1 MLDAVSI
8 WLYSGSISSRRHH
21 VVITIARTLLGGACL
36 VLVASTNLF
45 AQAPPPA
52 APTGPWVVTASAG
65 LALTSGN
72 TDTNTIN
79 LGYGLTYDPKTRNL
93 VKSEGLFL
101 RGKTDEELT
110 TDRLALS
117 GRDEYKLRDR
127 LYTYGQLQYLR
138 DQFKDIDYL
147 VAPTVGLGYR
157 LVDTERT
164 KLSVDGGVGG
174 VWEKKPLG
182 DVQTSGAVTFSEKL
196 AHQLSTSA
204 AVTESFTGLYKTDDF
219 SDALYAFSTT
229 LAATV
234 TPRTQVKVEFLDTYK
249 NLVAPT
255 IEKNDIAVI
264 VGLVYKR

>member
-1 MLDAVSI
+1 
-8 WLYSGSISSRRHH
+8 
-21 VVITIARTLLGGACL
+21 VITIPRPLLAAACL
-36 VLVASTNLF
+36 VLVASTKLF
-45 AQAPPPA
+45 AQAPPPP
-52 APTGPWVVTASAG
+52 APPDPWSATASAG

-72 TDTNTIN
+72 TDTNTLN
-79 LGYGLTYDPKTRNL
+79 LGYGFAYDPKTRNL

-101 RGKTDEELT
+101 RGKTGEELT

-117 GRDEYKLRDR
+117 GRDEYKLRDG
-127 LYTYGQLQYLR
+127 LFTFGQLQYLQ

-157 LVDTERT
+157 LADTERT

-182 DVQTSGAVTFSEKL
+182 DVQASGALTFAEKL
-196 AHQLSTSA
+196 AHQLSASA
-204 AVTESFTGLYKTDDF
+204 ALTESFSGLYKTDDF

-255 IEKNDIAVI
+255 FEKNDIALI
-264 VGLVYKR
+264 VGVVFKR

>member
-1 MLDAVSI
+1 
-8 WLYSGSISSRRHH
+8 
-21 VVITIARTLLGGACL
+21 VITTARTGLGAACL
-36 VLVASTNLF
+36 LLVASTKLF

-72 TDTNTIN
+72 TDTNTVN

-101 RGKTDEELT
+101 RGKTEELT

-117 GRDEYKLRDR
+117 GRDEYKLRDG
-127 LYTYGQLQYLR
+127 LFTFGQLQYLQ

-147 VAPTVGLGYR
+147 VAPTAGLGYR
-157 LVDTERT
+157 LLDTERT
-164 KLSVDGGVGG
+164 KVSLDGGVGA

-182 DVQTSGAVTFSEKL
+182 EVQASGAVTFSEKL
-196 AHQLSTSA
+196 AHQLSTTA
-204 AVTESFTGLYKTDDF
+204 ALTESFTGLYKTADF

-229 LAATV
+229 LAAAV
-234 TPRTQVKVEFLDTYK
+234 TPQTQVKIEFLDTYK

-255 IEKNDIAVI
+255 FVKNDIALI
-264 VGLVYKR
+264 VGVVFKR

>member
-1 MLDAVSI
+1 
-8 WLYSGSISSRRHH
+8 
-21 VVITIARTLLGGACL
+21 VITTARTGLGAACL
-36 VLVASTNLF
+36 LLVASTKLF

-72 TDTNTIN
+72 TDTNTVN

-117 GRDEYKLRDR
+117 GRDEYKLRDG
-127 LYTYGQLQYLR
+127 LFTFGQLQYLQ

-147 VAPTVGLGYR
+147 VAPTAGLGYR
-157 LVDTERT
+157 LLDTERT
-164 KLSVDGGVGG
+164 KVSLDGGVGA

-182 DVQTSGAVTFSEKL
+182 EVQASGAVTFSEKL
-196 AHQLSTSA
+196 AHQLSTTA
-204 AVTESFTGLYKTDDF
+204 ALTESFTGLYKTADF

-229 LAATV
+229 LAAAV
-234 TPRTQVKVEFLDTYK
+234 TPQTQVKIEFLDTYK

-255 IEKNDIAVI
+255 FVKNDIALI
-264 VGLVYKR
+264 VGVVFKR

>member
-1 MLDAVSI
+1 MFVARSCLPRLHRLRLD
-8 WLYSGSISSRRHH
+8 
-21 VVITIARTLLGGACL
+21 
-36 VLVASTNLF
+36 
-45 AQAPPPA
+45 
-52 APTGPWVVTASAG
+52 PWSATRAG

-72 TDTNTIN
+72 TDTNTLN
-79 LGYGLTYDPKTRNL
+79 LGYGFAYDPKTRNL

-117 GRDEYKLRDR
+117 GRDEYKLRDG
-127 LYTYGQLQYLR
+127 LFTFGTAMPP

-157 LVDTERT
+157 LADTERT
-164 KLSVDGGVGG
+164 KMSLDAGVGG

-182 DVQTSGAVTFSEKL
+182 DVQASGAVTFAEKL
-196 AHQLSTSA
+196 AHQLSASA
-204 AVTESFTGLYKTDDF
+204 ALTESFSGLYKTDDF

-229 LAATV
+229 LAAIV
-234 TPRTQVKVEFLDTYK
+234 TARTQVKVEFLDTYK

-255 IEKNDIAVI
+255 FERRHRADRRCGVQALT
-264 VGLVYKR
+264 GLSCCAEVAFNSVRHRFLRSYL

>member
-1 MLDAVSI
+1 MT
-8 WLYSGSISSRRHH
+8 
-21 VVITIARTLLGGACL
+21 TIVRPLLIVACL
-36 VLVASTNLF
+36 VLVASTTSF
-45 AQAPPPA
+45 AQAPPA
-52 APTGPWVVTASAG
+52 APPDPWTATASAG

-72 TDTNTIN
+72 TDTNTLN
-79 LGYGLTYDPKTRNL
+79 LGYGFAYDPKTRNL

-127 LYTYGQLQYLR
+127 LFTFGQLQYLR
-138 DQFKDIDYL
+138 DQFKDIAYL

-157 LVDTERT
+157 LADTDRT
-164 KLSVDGGVGG
+164 KVSLDAGVGG

-182 DVQTSGAVTFSEKL
+182 DVQASGALTFSEKL
-196 AHQLSTSA
+196 SRQLSTSA
-204 AVTESFTGLYKTDDF
+204 TVTESFTGLYKTDDF

-249 NLVAPT
+249 NLVTPAFV
-255 IEKNDIAVI
+255 KNDIALI
-264 VGLVYKR
+264 VGVVFKR